1 MSLSD
6 FFVEPMLDDDKHL
19 DEYFTQITEL
29 GKEGLLP
36 NLDEPL
42 TYKVYSISGG
52 HFGAHKSI
60 VLTTNDK
67 HFITVEL
74 DFKTFAG
81 KKHIY
86 PRTRELPSSIKPH
99 LTEIGEI
106 KAKGLDL
113 IVKAVAVMKRFGSY
127 SKLSNNCQDFCN
139 KYLAEIG
146 LKGSLTDVD
155 KAAIVT
161 IVTGMMLSGGVIA
174 LGNMRQNTK

>member
-1 MSLSD
+1 MSLTD
-6 FFVEPMLDDDKHL
+6 FFVAPMLDDDEHL
-19 DEYFTQITEL
+19 EEYFTQITEL
-29 GKEGLLP
+29 GKNGLLP
-36 NLDEPL
+36 NLDETL
-42 TYKVYSISGG
+42 TYKVYSISGS

-74 DFKTFAG
+74 NFKIFAG

-113 IVKAVAVMKRFGSY
+113 IVKAVAVMKRFGTY

-139 KYLAEIG
+139 RYLEAIG
-146 LKGSLTDVD
+146 LKGSLTDVH
-155 KAAIVT
+155 KAAIGA
-161 IVTGMMLSGGVIA
+161 IVAGIMLLGVVVA
-174 LGNMRQNTK
+174 LRKMRQNTK

>member
-1 MSLSD
+1 MSLND
-6 FFVEPMLDDDKHL
+6 FYVEPMLVDDKHL
-19 DEYFTQITEL
+19 EEYFTQITGL
-29 GKEGLLP
+29 GEKGLLP
-36 NLDEPL
+36 DLDEPL
-42 TYKVYSISGG
+42 TYKVYSISGS
-52 HFGAHKSI
+52 HFGTHKSI

-74 DFKTFAG
+74 DFKTFDD

-99 LTEIGEI
+99 LKEIGEI

-127 SKLSNNCQDFCN
+127 NKLSNNCQDFCN
-139 KYLAEIG
+139 KYLEAIG

-155 KAAIVT
+155 KLAIGT
-161 IVTGMMLSGGVIA
+161 IVGGIMLLGVVIA
-174 LGNMRQNTK
+174 LGKMRQNTK